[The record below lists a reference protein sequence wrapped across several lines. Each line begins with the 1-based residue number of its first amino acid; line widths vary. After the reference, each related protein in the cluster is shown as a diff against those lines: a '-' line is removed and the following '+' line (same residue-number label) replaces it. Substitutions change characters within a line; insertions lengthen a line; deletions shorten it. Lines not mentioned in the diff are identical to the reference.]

1 MVIDERKDRREHRAR
16 SGGGRAASPQ
26 VPAASTWGLVVRPR
40 TFPASRRLLAGSQ
53 HLGACARAV
62 VAAVVFTAIAAT
74 PGALRAQDAGLPL
87 GTVPEAVVL
96 EDLDGNPIDLGDYIG
111 KKPVLVEFWATWCPV
126 CATLQ
131 PRIEAAHRRFG
142 DDVAFLIVAVGVNQ
156 NPRRIQRHLEQH
168 PMPGLLLWDGQGR
181 AARAFQAPTT
191 SYIVVL
197 DASGRVVYTGTGE
210 DQEIETAV
218 EKALA
223 AS

>member
-1 MVIDERKDRREHRAR
+1 MVIDGSTDERGRPEWPRGAFAAVARAT
-16 SGGGRAASPQ
+16 
-26 VPAASTWGLVVRPR
+26 VPAAIYT
-40 TFPASRRLLAGSQ
+40 
-53 HLGACARAV
+53 
-62 VAAVVFTAIAAT
+62 AAVRAIVLAVTLTAALAAMPT
-74 PGALRAQDAGLPL
+74 ALRAQDAGLPL

-96 EDLDGNPIDLGDYIG
+96 EDLEGRPVDLGDYIG

-126 CATLQ
+126 CEALQ

-142 DDVAFLIVAVGVNQ
+142 DDVAFLVVAVGINQ
-156 NPRRIQRHLEQH
+156 NPGRIRRHLERH

-191 SYIVVL
+191 SYVVVL

-210 DQEIETAV
+210 DQEIEAAI
-218 EKALA
+218 EKAVA